1 MGQSN
6 KFVDS
11 SRLGVTILSIFALVW
26 AIAAMVL
33 STVPLTLTVPA
44 AALVFIAAAA
54 IITIAN
60 SRRFVAVDEQQ
71 LPMAPRQRRTIF
83 IAANIVQAILFSVLL
98 SVSIALDE
106 LAYILLGGSVIVGL
120 HLIPIGLSFGEK
132 AFIVDGSF
140 RNLDFC
146 ERCGQLAQRVGT
158 DRSCRDTAP
167 SVNYGV
173 LTFRWAGPQSRSAHR
188 RCGSAP
194 A

>member
-11 SRLGVTILSIFALVW
+11 SRLGVIILSIFALVW

-44 AALVFIAAAA
+44 AAMVFIAAAA

-98 SVSIALDE
+98 SVCIALDE
-106 LAYILLGGSVIVGL
+106 LAYIPLGGSVIVGA

-132 AFIVDGSF
+132 AFMVGGS
-140 RNLDFC
+140 L
-146 ERCGQLAQRVGT
+146 L
-158 DRSCRDTAP
+158 
-167 SVNYGV
+167 V
-173 LTFRWAGPQSRSAHR
+173 LTGISGLVVSWVLFTTSAFASGVVSLLNALVLIGLAAVQLR
-188 RCGSAP
+188 LYSTA

>member
-11 SRLGVTILSIFALVW
+11 SRLGVIILSIFALVW

-33 STVPLTLTVPA
+33 STVPLALTVPA
-44 AALVFIAAAA
+44 AAMVFIAAAA

-98 SVSIALDE
+98 SVCIALDE
-106 LAYILLGGSVIVGL
+106 LAYIPLGGSVIVGA
-120 HLIPIGLSFGEK
+120 HLTPIGLMVG
-132 AFIVDGSF
+132 GS
-140 RNLDFC
+140 L
-146 ERCGQLAQRVGT
+146 L
-158 DRSCRDTAP
+158 
-167 SVNYGV
+167 V
-173 LTFRWAGPQSRSAHR
+173 LTGISGLVVSWVLFTTSAFASGVVSLLNALVLIGLAAVQLR
-188 RCGSAP
+188 LYSTA